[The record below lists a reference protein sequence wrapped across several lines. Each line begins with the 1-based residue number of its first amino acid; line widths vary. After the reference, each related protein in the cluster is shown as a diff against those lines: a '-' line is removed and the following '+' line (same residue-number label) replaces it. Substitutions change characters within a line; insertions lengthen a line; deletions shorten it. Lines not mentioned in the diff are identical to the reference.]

1 MIAFTAAEIAD
12 ITNGRLAAEPGI
24 TPGSVV
30 TDSREATP
38 GSLYV
43 AKPGETADGHDF
55 IAAAFDRGAVLALVE
70 RDVPDDAGR
79 NYPAVVVQD
88 SVLAMGAL
96 AAEAVRRIRASRAA
110 DGEPLTVIGI
120 TGSAGKTTTKDL
132 LAGILAAEGTTI
144 APQGSYNGEV
154 GVPLTVFKAGP
165 DTRYLV
171 IEMGAT
177 GVGHI
182 SYLAEMVRPDI
193 GVVLGVGTAHAGEF
207 GGVDN
212 IALAKGELV
221 EALPAAGTAV
231 LNLDDNRVAA
241 MAART
246 RATVL
251 GYSARPSRDG
261 LTDAVGANTV
271 GADTVGAEPV
281 GSEPVRSGRVR
292 AEGVELNSVGSP
304 EFDLFLPGES
314 AGHHV
319 VSQLIGAH
327 HIANLLAA
335 AAAAH
340 AAGVP
345 AARIAASLSAQAA
358 ASRWRMERTERPDGV
373 TIINDAYNANP
384 ESMRAALR
392 TLADL
397 GRGRRTWAVLGAM
410 LELGPDSIREH
421 MAVGT
426 QVVRLNISR
435 LVVVGREA
443 RSLYVSAVNEGSWGD
458 ECVFAETPEEAYD
471 LLQAELEPG
480 DLVLFK
486 SSNSIGLRHLGD
498 RIALPPQAPGTAAG
512 AAEGRA
518 AGNAAENA
526 AGNTAGTAT
535 EGSAL
540 L

>member
-1 MIAFTAAEIAD
+1 MIELTAAEIAD

-24 TPGSVV
+24 IPGSVV

-55 IAAAFDRGAVLALVE
+55 VAAAFERGAVLALVE
-70 RDVPDDAGR
+70 HDVADAAGR
-79 NYPAVVVQD
+79 NYPAVVVRD

-96 AAEAVRRIRASRAA
+96 AAETVRRIRAGRAA

-132 LAGILAAEGTTI
+132 LAGILAAEGNTV

-154 GVPLTVFKAGP
+154 GVPLTVFKAGF

-221 EALPAAGTAV
+221 EALPATGTAV
-231 LNLDDNRVAA
+231 LNLDDARVAA

-246 RATVL
+246 RAAVL
-251 GYSARPSRDG
+251 GYSAQPARDPQH
-261 LTDAVGANTV
+261 
-271 GADTVGAEPV
+271 DTAGTA
-281 GSEPVRSGRVR
+281 GVR
-292 AEGVELNSVGSP
+292 AEGLELTADGCP
-304 EFDLFLPGES
+304 AFDLFLPGES

-319 VSQLIGAH
+319 ESQLIGAH

-345 AARIAASLSAQAA
+345 AARIAASLGAQAA

-373 TIINDAYNANP
+373 TVINDAYNANP

-458 ECVFAETPEEAYD
+458 ECVFAETPEDAYD

-512 AAEGRA
+512 AAGGRA
-518 AGNAAENA
+518 ADNA
-526 AGNTAGTAT
+526 AGDAAGTAT

>member
-12 ITNGRLAAEPGI
+12 ITKGRLAAEPGI
-24 TPGSVV
+24 IPGSVV

-43 AKPGETADGHDF
+43 AKPGESADGHDF
-55 IAAAFDRGAVLALVE
+55 VAAAFERGAVLALVE
-70 RDVPDDAGR
+70 HDVPDSAGR
-79 NYPAVVVQD
+79 TYPAVVVQD

-110 DGEPLTVIGI
+110 TGEPLTVIGI

-132 LAGILAAEGTTI
+132 LAGILGAEGATI

-182 SYLAEMVRPDI
+182 RYLAEMVRPDI

-207 GGVDN
+207 GGVEN

-221 EALPAAGTAV
+221 EALPAGGTAV
-231 LNLDDNRVAA
+231 LNLDDARVAA
-241 MAART
+241 MASRT
-246 RATVL
+246 SATVL
-251 GYSARPSRDG
+251 GFSAQPAKDG
-261 LTDAVGANTV
+261 KQAAVQAV
-271 GADTVGAEPV
+271 
-281 GSEPVRSGRVR
+281 
-292 AEGVELNSVGSP
+292 GVELNAAGSP
-304 EFDLFLPGES
+304 EFELFLPGGS
-314 AGHHV
+314 AGQHV
-319 VSQLIGAH
+319 SARLIGAH
-327 HIANLLAA
+327 HTANLLAA

-345 AARIAASLSAQAA
+345 APRIAASLSAQTA
-358 ASRWRMERTERPDGV
+358 ASRWRMERTERADGV
-373 TIINDAYNANP
+373 TVINDAYNANP

-443 RSLYVSAVNEGSWGD
+443 RSLYVSAVNEGSWGN
-458 ECVFAETPEEAYD
+458 ECVFAETAEEAYE

-512 AAEGRA
+512 
-518 AGNAAENA
+518 
-526 AGNTAGTAT
+526 TAT

>member
-1 MIAFTAAEIAD
+1 MIALTAAEIAE
-12 ITNGRLAAEPGI
+12 ITNGRLAAEPGT

-30 TDSREATP
+30 TDSREATA

-43 AKPGETADGHDF
+43 AKPGESADGHDF
-55 IAAAFDRGAVLALVE
+55 VGPAFERGAVLALVE
-70 RDVPDDAGR
+70 HDVADDAGR

-88 SVLAMGAL
+88 AVLALGAL
-96 AAEAVRRIRASRAA
+96 AAEAVRRIRARREA
-110 DGEPLTVIGI
+110 DGARLTVIGI
-120 TGSAGKTTTKDL
+120 TGSTGKTTTKDL
-132 LAGILAAEGTTI
+132 LAGILGAGGDWDSAAGTEGPFEGKTV
-144 APQGSYNGEV
+144 APQGSYNGEI
-154 GVPLTVFKAGP
+154 GVPLTVFKAGY

-182 SYLAEMVRPDI
+182 RYLADMVRPDI
-193 GVVLGVGTAHAGEF
+193 GVVLGVGSAHAGEF
-207 GGVDN
+207 GGVEN
-212 IALAKGELV
+212 IAIAKGELV
-221 EALPAAGTAV
+221 EALPAGGTAV
-231 LNLDDNRVAA
+231 LNLDDPRVAA
-241 MAART
+241 MTDRT
-246 RATVL
+246 PASVL
-251 GYSARPSRDG
+251 GYTSLPARDG
-261 LTDAVGANTV
+261 QPAA
-271 GADTVGAEPV
+271 
-281 GSEPVRSGRVR
+281 VR
-292 AEGVELNSVGSP
+292 ADGVELNAGGHP
-304 EFDLFLPGES
+304 EFDLLLPGGT
-314 AGHHV
+314 ARDGTAPDGTTRYHV
-319 VSQLIGAH
+319 ASRLIGAH
-327 HIANLLAA
+327 HVGNLLAA
-335 AAAAH
+335 AGAAY
-340 AAGVP
+340 AAGIP
-345 AARIAASLSAQAA
+345 GAQIAASLSAQAA
-358 ASRWRMERTERPDGV
+358 ASRWRMERTERADGV

-443 RSLYVSAVNEGSWGD
+443 RSLFVSAVNEGSWGD
-458 ECVFAETPEEAYD
+458 ECVFAETADEAYE

-498 RIALPPQAPGTAAG
+498 RIAWPPQAPGT
-512 AAEGRA
+512 
-518 AGNAAENA
+518 
-526 AGNTAGTAT
+526 TSGTAA

-540 L
+540 

>member
-1 MIAFTAAEIAD
+1 MIAFNAAEIAD
-12 ITNGRLAAEPGI
+12 ITHGRLAAEPGI

-55 IAAAFDRGAVLALVE
+55 VGAAFERGAVLALVE
-70 RDVPDDAGR
+70 HDVADGAGHS
-79 NYPAVVVQD
+79 YPAVVVRD
-88 SVLAMGAL
+88 AVLAMGAL
-96 AAEAVRRIRASRAA
+96 AAEAVRRIRAARAA
-110 DGEPLTVIGI
+110 DGKPLTVIGI

-132 LAGILAAEGTTI
+132 LAGILAAEDTTV

-154 GVPLTVFKAGP
+154 GVPLTVFKAGA

-207 GGVDN
+207 GGVEN
-212 IALAKGELV
+212 IARAKGELV
-221 EALPAAGTAV
+221 EALPATGTAV
-231 LNLDDNRVAA
+231 LNLDDARVAA
-241 MAART
+241 MATRT
-246 RATVL
+246 RARVL
-251 GYSARPSRDG
+251 GYSAQPARGVSG
-261 LTDAVGANTV
+261 DA
-271 GADTVGAEPV
+271 GAE
-281 GSEPVRSGRVR
+281 RVR
-292 AEGVELNSVGSP
+292 AEGVELNAGGHP
-304 EFDLFLPGES
+304 EFELYLPGEP

-319 VSQLIGAH
+319 EARLIGAH

-345 AARIAASLSAQAA
+345 AARIAASLSTQTA
-358 ASRWRMERTERPDGV
+358 ASRWRMERTERADGV
-373 TIINDAYNANP
+373 TVINDAYNANP

-458 ECVFAETPEEAYD
+458 ECVFAETPEEAYE

-498 RIALPPQAPGTAAG
+498 RIALPPQAAGTAAG
-512 AAEGRA
+512 PAEGKAAESA
-518 AGNAAENA
+518 AQDA
-526 AGNTAGTAT
+526 AGTAT